1 MESSTWRNTESRGTM
16 TDDTLPIHVGNSRAG
31 SFTILY
37 LLLSLGFFG
46 WLLFDIWIDSHALA
60 RVLGYDL
67 TELKTPLYH
76 LVAYTVLGGA
86 IGGIVNA
93 LRSALTYYTDF
104 DRRFCWKY
112 VAAPWMGSALALMGF
127 ALLKST
133 VAILG
138 GDPVGANA
146 VAPHFLANFGIGAL
160 AGYGSKD
167 VFFWLD
173 KQVSKLF
180 LGKEKTPDTIGKK
193 LPVAAKEIQN
203 ANRPVG
209 TVVATPAEHPEDV
222 GKVVEQV
229 PAPGALTEGGKAVS
243 MVVGTSSN
251 GNGSVKN
258 KKSPR
263 KSSGS

>member
-1 MESSTWRNTESRGTM
+1 M
-16 TDDTLPIHVGNSRAG
+16 TDNTMPIHVGNSRAG
-31 SFTILY
+31 NFTILY

-46 WLLFDIWIDSHALA
+46 WLLFDIWIDSHTLA
-60 RVLGYDL
+60 RILGYDL

-86 IGGIVNA
+86 IGGIVNG

-133 VAILG
+133 VAIFA
-138 GDPVGANA
+138 GDAASANA
-146 VAPHFLANFGIGAL
+146 VTPHFLANFGIGAL

-173 KQVSKLF
+173 KQVGKLF

-193 LPVAAKEIQN
+193 LPVAAKEVQN

-209 TVVATPAEHPEDV
+209 TVVGTSVENPKDV

-229 PAPGALTEGGKAVS
+229 PEPGALTEGGKAVS

-251 GNGSVKN
+251 GKRSVKN
-258 KKSPR
+258 KKPR
-263 KSSGS
+263 KSSDS